1 MSNAEGD
8 VLVTQLDADSLP
20 VIGGARL
27 RSFPCL
33 DGVRAFAALTV
44 IAFHLTPFL
53 LAVAP
58 GSVPSLF
65 VRHVATLDRF
75 GVVIF
80 FMLSGFLLYRPFV
93 IAQLDGGRRPR
104 AGAFWVRR
112 GARIFPGY
120 WFALVGSMLLGVAI
134 FNSHD
139 LPSYTVAFGLL
150 GTYHAY
156 GLFSYGLRITW
167 SLIVEVA
174 FYALLP
180 GFGGIARLISGK
192 ASRSSVLRSNLVVV
206 IVLIVIGMLSRYI
219 SIFVISDWSGPAT
232 TWFPL
237 YNLGAWLPSYLDMFA
252 FGMLLA
258 IASAWRET
266 GGVNIRAVRIFAER
280 PWASWSIAAVMVIA
294 LGRAGMTKGP
304 GFWSLGPSSAF
315 IREEIA
321 IIAAFAILLPAVIP
335 GMRLGLLRR
344 ILASKP
350 FFFCGTVAYGAYLWH
365 FSILILIERWS
376 QSISTLNSAIP
387 FAALVLLLTG
397 VAAYVS
403 YVLVEAP
410 SRHLAIRATGG
421 SRSAPRRLRDWAVID
436 FQTHASLID
445 EFIVAKTEMRRSD
458 SILVVT
464 AIGCAALFALFLPSL
479 MGAL

>member
-1 MSNAEGD
+1 MSSADGD
-8 VLVTQLDADSLP
+8 ALVTQLNTNSLP
-20 VIGGARL
+20 VTGGARL

-44 IAFHLTPFL
+44 IAFHLTPF
-53 LAVAP
+53 VVGVDP

-65 VRHVATLDRF
+65 VLHVATLDRF

-93 IAQLDGGRRPR
+93 IAQLDGARRPR
-104 AGAFWVRR
+104 TGAFWLRR

-120 WFALVGSMLLGVAI
+120 WFALIGSMLLGVAI
-134 FNSHD
+134 FNQHD
-139 LPSYTVAFGLL
+139 LASYTVAFGLL

-156 GLFSYGLRITW
+156 GLFSYGLRVTW

-180 GFGGIARLISGK
+180 GFGGIARLFSGK

-237 YNLGAWLPSYLDMFA
+237 YNLGAWLPSYIDMFA

-258 IASAWRET
+258 IASACRET
-266 GGVNIRAVRIFAER
+266 GGVNIRALRIFAER
-280 PWASWSIAAVMVIA
+280 PWASWSIAAVLVIA
-294 LGRAGMTKGP
+294 LGRAGMANGP
-304 GFWSLGPSSAF
+304 GLFNLQPSSAF

-335 GMRLGLLRR
+335 GVRLGSLRR

-350 FFFCGTVAYGAYLWH
+350 FFFCGTVAFGAYLWH
-365 FSILILIERWS
+365 FPILILIERWS
-376 QSISTLNSAIP
+376 QSISALNSALP
-387 FAALVLLLTG
+387 FATLALALTG
-397 VAAYVS
+397 LAAYIS

-410 SRHLAIRATGG
+410 SRYLASRATGG
-421 SRSAPRRLRDWAVID
+421 TRSSPRRLRDWAVID
-436 FQTHASLID
+436 FQTHASRID
-445 EFIVAKTEMRRSD
+445 EFVLAKTEARRMD
-458 SILVVT
+458 LILAVT
-464 AIGCAALFALFLPSL
+464 AIGCAALFALFLPNL
-479 MGAL
+479 RGAL